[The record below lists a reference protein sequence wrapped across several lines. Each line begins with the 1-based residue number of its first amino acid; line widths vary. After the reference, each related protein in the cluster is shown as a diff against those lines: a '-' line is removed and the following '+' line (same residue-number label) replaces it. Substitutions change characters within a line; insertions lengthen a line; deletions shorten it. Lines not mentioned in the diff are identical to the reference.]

1 MANNYTVD
9 DWRFTSIGSTNLAS
23 KPMGVTPLRH
33 NTGHHFAAQATA
45 QLRFSN
51 RQSWLGNGGFKA
63 VKKASWHNKC
73 LKFGYERRRMR
84 NFSFR
89 DEVASRPSQSNRTQ
103 PRPRRSA
110 PSGTSFWSK
119 FFAKVRAIFIFL
131 LLAAIATFVLAHLN
145 EINALAAAK
154 ARTAETVIRKDTAQD
169 PLRQGALN
177 YEKAVESVG
186 TGQKP

>member
-1 MANNYTVD
+1 
-9 DWRFTSIGSTNLAS
+9 
-23 KPMGVTPLRH
+23 
-33 NTGHHFAAQATA
+33 
-45 QLRFSN
+45 
-51 RQSWLGNGGFKA
+51 
-63 VKKASWHNKC
+63 
-73 LKFGYERRRMR
+73 MR

-110 PSGTSFWSK
+110 PSGAIFWSK